1 MKTFVASAFAAVV
14 MSTAAYAAPV
24 NLADMNLNG
33 NASISGSSLILTPS
47 ANSQNGTAF
56 IDTPFAIDPATTFS
70 ASFEIGFSQNSGV
83 SPGGADG
90 ISFLI
95 HNGPNGANQTGTLG
109 GGIGY
114 QGITPS
120 LAVEFDTWNN
130 GSAIDDD
137 SDNHVGIAVN
147 GDVDSTFQADP
158 GFTIQDQTS
167 LFAWVDYDGAVLDV
181 FVSLTNV
188 KPGTSLLSAAGSL
201 SGLLGNQAYFGFT
214 ASTGAARSLQQV
226 NSFDLDVSSTPAVPL
241 PASGLMLLGGLALAG
256 GVARRRKRG

>member
-1 MKTFVASAFAAVV
+1 MKKIVASAFAAVV

-33 NASISGSSLILTPS
+33 DASISGSSLILTPS

-70 ASFEIGFSQNSGV
+70 AAFELGFSQNGS
-83 SPGGADG
+83 GGADG

-95 HNGPNGANQTGTLG
+95 HNGPNGADQTGTLG

-114 QGITPS
+114 QNITPS

-130 GSAIDDD
+130 GSVDD
-137 SDNHVGIAVN
+137 SSNNHVGIAVN
-147 GDVDSTFQADP
+147 GNVDATIQADP
-158 GFTIQDQTS
+158 GFTIQDQSS
-167 LFAWVDYDGAVLDV
+167 LFAWVDYDGLNLDV

-188 KPGTSLLSAAGSL
+188 KPGTALLTTTTSL
-201 SGLLGNQAYFGFT
+201 SNLVGDQAFFGFT
-214 ASTGAARSLQQV
+214 ASTGGARSLQQV

-241 PASGLMLLGGLALAG
+241 PAALPMLVGGFALMGGLGLR
-256 GVARRRKRG
+256 RRRKAS